1 MTKISAEKVL
11 AGAKVAPPYNIFKLA
26 DPEIYDVV
34 PYAELRAASVGN
46 EYEKPIGEL
55 LDLVTQMN
63 QDVPGK
69 EQKVYEYFILSLCQI
84 FQGGKN
90 GSSRIKEKNSQ

>member
-11 AGAKVAPPYNIFKLA
+11 AGAKVAPPYNIFRLA
-26 DPEIYDVV
+26 DPEIYEQV
-34 PYAELRAASVGN
+34 PYVEFRAAAVGN
-46 EYEKPIGEL
+46 EYEKPINDL

-84 FQGGKN
+84 FQGGKKWKSEN
-90 GSSRIKEKNSQ
+90 